1 MNNMDLLG
9 NDPHPHLKLRG
20 DEGELWRRPIFNF
33 RESGGFTLLEV
44 LIAFAIT
51 CIIMAAL
58 YSTFFI
64 SHKAVTTVDD
74 SLLRLQEC
82 RATLD
87 VMKRELESCLYD
99 RNKNYTV
106 FKLEDR
112 DFFGKETSQLTFTSF
127 SPLLPGLSKIAYTVE
142 EDDKK
147 LTLNKSM
154 ISAYSQPTDKPMSVP
169 LIEDIQS
176 FTVEALYNGK
186 WVKTWDGELSNL
198 PEQVRITVSICPKK
212 GAAPLTMSDI
222 ARPRIGNAL

>member
-1 MNNMDLLG
+1 MNNRDLLS
-9 NDPHPHLKLRG
+9 NAPQPPLSLRG
-20 DEGELWRRPIFNF
+20 GEGELWRHPIFNF

-64 SHKAVTTVDD
+64 SHKAVTSVDD

-82 RATLD
+82 RSTLD
-87 VMKRELESCLYD
+87 VIKRELESCLYD
-99 RNKNYTV
+99 GNKKYTV

-112 DFFGKETSQLTFTSF
+112 DFYGREASQLTFTSF

-142 EDDKK
+142 ENDKK
-147 LTLNKSM
+147 LTLKKSM
-154 ISAYSQPTDKPMSVP
+154 VSAYSQPTEKPMSVP

-198 PEQVRITVSICPKK
+198 PEQIRITVSIYPKK
-212 GAAPLTMSDI
+212 GAAPLTLSDI
-222 ARPRIGNAL
+222 ARPRVGKAL

>member
-1 MNNMDLLG
+1 MNDMDLLSSA
-9 NDPHPHLKLRG
+9 PQPPLKLRG
-20 DEGELWRRPIFNF
+20 GEGELWSHPIFNF
-33 RESGGFTLLEV
+33 REPGGFTLLEV

-51 CIIMAAL
+51 CIVMAAL

-82 RATLD
+82 RTTLD

-99 RNKNYTV
+99 RNKKYTV

-142 EDDKK
+142 ENDKK
-147 LTLNKSM
+147 LTLKKSM
-154 ISAYSQPTDKPMSVP
+154 ISAYSKPTDKAMSVP
-169 LIEDIQS
+169 LIEDIES

-186 WVKTWDGELSNL
+186 WVKTWDGELSDL
-198 PEQVRITVSICPKK
+198 PEQIRITVSIYPKK

-222 ARPRIGNAL
+222 ARRRIGYAL